1 MLSFPSSSHVPSTVH
16 VVIPRSMSPYFDH
29 RDLHQNEATVRQCH
43 NTHFMLLDAVKL
55 ACQCIADDIH
65 ARAGIH

>member
-1 MLSFPSSSHVPSTVH
+1 
-16 VVIPRSMSPYFDH
+16 MSPYFDH